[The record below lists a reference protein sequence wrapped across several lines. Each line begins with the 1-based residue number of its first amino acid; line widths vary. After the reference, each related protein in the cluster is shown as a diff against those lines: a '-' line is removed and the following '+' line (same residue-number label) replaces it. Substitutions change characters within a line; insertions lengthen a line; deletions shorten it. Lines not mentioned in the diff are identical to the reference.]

1 MEDEATRRY
10 ERSKL
15 PTGHQLRSALRCAR
29 LIDKAGVTV
38 ERLRMSYRLV
48 PYGGLYR
55 SDDLIEAETLLTE
68 AGLLLTVDNL
78 LVPMSGLDEI
88 AQASETDGC
97 EALLAALLQHDV
109 PLWLLAATSGS
120 VLAEELI
127 PDEESHKLHSVLG
140 PEQREALLLAI
151 GRRYSDN
158 RQTLTGSI
166 AEHFVVAQCQ
176 AELRY
181 FGEPELAKRVRR
193 VSEISDQLGYDVT
206 APRRDRSTRRIEVKG
221 SRGDGAGFVMHL
233 SRNEAERGLA
243 DPDWSLVACRI
254 ARDDSPQLVGH
265 IYGSQLRPYL
275 PEDRRSEA
283 RWESVRLEFPE
294 TGFTPGLPPIE

>member
-1 MEDEATRRY
+1 MEDETAPRY
-10 ERSKL
+10 GRSKL
-15 PTGHQLRSALRCAR
+15 PTGHQLRAALRCAR

-55 SDDLIEAETLLTE
+55 SDDLIEAEALLIE
-68 AGLLLTVDNL
+68 AGLLLAVDNL
-78 LVPMSGLDEI
+78 RVPVNGLAEI

-97 EALLAALLQHDV
+97 EALLAALLQRDI
-109 PLWLLAATSGS
+109 PLWLLAATSES
-120 VLAEELI
+120 VLADELI
-127 PDEESHKLHSVLG
+127 PDEESHKLCSVLG

-151 GRRYSDN
+151 GRRHSDD

-166 AEHFVVAQCQ
+166 AEDFVVARCQ
-176 AELRY
+176 AELNDL
-181 FGEPELAKRVRR
+181 GEPELAKRVRR

-206 APRRDRSTRRIEVKG
+206 APRLDHSTRRIEVKG
-221 SRGDGAGFVMHL
+221 SRGDGVKFVMHL
-233 SRNEAERGLA
+233 SRNEAERGLT

-254 ARDDSPQLVGH
+254 TRDDSPHLVGH
-265 IYGSQLRPYL
+265 TYGSQLSPYL

-283 RWESVRLEFPE
+283 HWESVRLEFPE
-294 TGFTPGLPPIE
+294 TGFTAGLPPIE